1 VRKKYI
7 IQVRS
12 KQYTLGERTWIMG
25 VVNIT
30 PDSFSDGGLFLDHN
44 KAVEQGLRLVQEGA
58 DIIDIGG
65 ESSRPGSDPVS
76 QQEELDR
83 VLPVIK
89 ELKQKTDILISIDTM
104 KAKVA
109 ESALDAGADI
119 INDISALRADPD
131 MGLLAAERNTP
142 VIMMHML
149 GTPKTMQVNPNYENV
164 LHEIHAFF
172 EERIDSAV
180 SQEVKRSN
188 LILDPGI
195 GFGKRLQDNLILIKK
210 LSFFADLELPLLIG
224 PSRKSFIGAILN
236 LPANQRLEGTLAST
250 AAGILSGAHIVRV
263 HDVEAVRKAVLVTDA
278 ILNSSIE
285 KGDLQKR
292 GNKGTTYV
300 H

>member
-1 VRKKYI
+1 
-7 IQVRS
+7 
-12 KQYTLGERTWIMG
+12 MG

>member
-1 VRKKYI
+1 M
-7 IQVRS
+7 
-12 KQYTLGERTWIMG
+12 GDRTWIMG

-30 PDSFSDGGLFLDHN
+30 PDSFSDGGLFLDRK
-44 KAVEQGLRLVQEGA
+44 KAVEHGLRLKQQGA

-65 ESSRPGSDPVS
+65 ESSRPGSDPIS
-76 QQEELDR
+76 YQEELDR

-109 ESALDAGADI
+109 EGALDAGADI

-131 MGLLAAERNTP
+131 MGSLAAERKTP
-142 VIMMHML
+142 VILMHML
-149 GTPKTMQVNPNYENV
+149 GKPKTMQDNPIYDNV
-164 LHEIHAFF
+164 LSEIHSFF
-172 EERIDSAV
+172 KDRIDSAI
-180 SQEVKRSN
+180 SQGIKKSK

-210 LSFFADLELPLLIG
+210 LSFFDDLNLPLLIG
-224 PSRKSFIGAILN
+224 PSRKSFIGAILD
-236 LPANQRLEGTLAST
+236 LPAAQRLEGTLAST
-250 AAGILSGAHIVRV
+250 VAGILNGAHIVRV
-263 HDVEAVRKAVLVTDA
+263 HDVEAVRRAALVTDA
-278 ILNSSIE
+278 ILDSSIE
-285 KGDLQKR
+285 KRDLQNK

>member
-1 VRKKYI
+1 
-7 IQVRS
+7 
-12 KQYTLGERTWIMG
+12 MG

-30 PDSFSDGGLFLDHN
+30 PDSFSDGGLFLDHD
-44 KAVEQGLRLVQEGA
+44 KAVKQGLRLQQQGA

-65 ESSRPGSDPVS
+65 ESTRPGSNPIS
-76 QQEELDR
+76 HKEELDR

-109 ESALDAGADI
+109 ESALDAGADM

-131 MGLLAAERNTP
+131 MGFLAAERNTP
-142 VIMMHML
+142 AIMMHML
-149 GTPKTMQVNPNYENV
+149 GTPKTMQENPSYDNV

-172 EERIDSAV
+172 EERIDAAV
-180 SQEVKRSN
+180 SQGVKRSK

-210 LSFFADLELPLLIG
+210 LSFFADLDLPLLIG
-224 PSRKSFIGAILN
+224 PSRKSFIGAILD
-236 LPANQRLEGTLAST
+236 LPATQRLEGTLAST
-250 AAGILSGAHIVRV
+250 TAGILSGAHIVRV
-263 HDVEAVRKAVLVTDA
+263 HDVEAVRRAVLVTDA
-278 ILNSSIE
+278 ILNSSIK
-285 KGDLQKR
+285 KGDIQKR